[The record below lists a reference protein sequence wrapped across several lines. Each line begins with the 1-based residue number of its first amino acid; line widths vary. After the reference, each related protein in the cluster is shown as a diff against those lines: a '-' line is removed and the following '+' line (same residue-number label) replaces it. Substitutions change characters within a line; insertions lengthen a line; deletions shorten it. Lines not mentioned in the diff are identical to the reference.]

1 MFSHGFL
8 IQLLSWKCK
17 FRLKITLLSRL
28 ELLIR
33 SHSVGPQ
40 TPFPAVIALPIS
52 FPTPTRLLPFSV
64 PWKLISRLTSR
75 LHQPFNSRKC
85 TACILTTT
93 DIKEERRSESNP
105 TVPNNCALLSLTSPR
120 PLPSLSPSSHPLI
133 QCCSAS
139 KLVSVLDRDRL
150 SLNLQQF
157 FGLSFRLLF
166 FLIYPLCSSHRT
178 HLEVYLLSLFAAYLP
193 FTWLLSFLLCVLH
206 SYGFN
211 KRQASSN
218 HE

>member
-1 MFSHGFL
+1 MENNRVTPLRPHPCLAHIFSHGFL

-17 FRLKITLLSRL
+17 FRLKITPLSRL

-40 TPFPAVIALPIS
+40 TPFPAVLALPIS
-52 FPTPTRLLPFSV
+52 FPTPTRLLPFSG

-85 TACILTTT
+85 TTCILTTI

-120 PLPSLSPSSHPLI
+120 PLPPLSPFLSPTYSMLFSFKV
-133 QCCSAS
+133 CFCSGP
-139 KLVSVLDRDRL
+139 RP
-150 SLNLQQF
+150 SL
-157 FGLSFRLLF
+157 
-166 FLIYPLCSSHRT
+166 P
-178 HLEVYLLSLFAAYLP
+178 
-193 FTWLLSFLLCVLH
+193 
-206 SYGFN
+206 
-211 KRQASSN
+211 
-218 HE
+218 